1 MKILIVEND
10 PNKSGQIELFLS
22 EELGI
27 PKENIEV
34 KKSYQSGLETILS
47 NNYDLLIL
55 DMSLPTFDITK
66 EDDGGETLDRGGEVI
81 LQEMER
87 EGIKIKAVIV
97 TQYEEFDDVSLEEID
112 NSLKNEFSDFYLGC
126 IYYNTI
132 QMNWQNEL
140 KKIIDKF
147 I

>member
-10 PNKSGQIELFLS
+10 SIKSGQLELFLS
-22 EELGI
+22 EHLGTNSDI
-27 PKENIEV
+27 KIRR
-34 KKSYQSGLETILS
+34 SYQSGLETILS
-47 NNYDLLIL
+47 NNFDLLIL

-87 EGIKIKAVIV
+87 EGIKIKSVIV

-126 IYYNTI
+126 IYYNII
-132 QMNWQNEL
+132 QMDWQKEL
-140 KKIIDKF
+140 KNIIDNLK
-147 I
+147 